1 MILSELIQLKEDAI
15 FEYMMGA
22 ARADDYELPGLQAA
36 ALDAAKA
43 GELSREQ
50 INRWAAASRRAGEA
64 LQIEAAALELDG
76 LMRDAGL
83 RGGIKRD

>member
-15 FEYMMGA
+15 FEYLMGA
-22 ARADDYELPGLQAA
+22 ARAYDHELPALQAA
-36 ALDAAKA
+36 ALDAVRA

-50 INRWAAASRRAGEA
+50 INRWVAASRRAGEA

-76 LMRDAGL
+76 RMREAGI
-83 RGGIKRD
+83 RGIIKRD